1 MVWQGLYESHSLQVW
16 IVGGISTIV
25 ELTTDTTV
33 LLGAMHPTL
42 LEICKGSPKCITR
55 GYPLKSF
62 IMQNATEKDLRA
74 REVVSE
80 RTAKHVAAVFQAHDL
95 QMVADKHWLWSV
107 DEAQLAQGD
116 SFDLLTAVAIH
127 SQKRGD
133 ARKAL
138 WSAMG
143 AESERH
149 MRRNDVDPG
158 LQDTALS
165 FVMENMPDYEEFD
178 KTGYIWGRPGHFP
191 LWVTIERERM
201 RTPLS
206 KELVQVR
213 NSKKA
218 YWHQTGIWP
227 WWIYHE
233 SELLYWLPHN
243 GHDKSS
249 GYSGDQHHPK

>member
-1 MVWQGLYESHSLQVW
+1 
-16 IVGGISTIV
+16 
-25 ELTTDTTV
+25 
-33 LLGAMHPTL
+33 
-42 LEICKGSPKCITR
+42 
-55 GYPLKSF
+55 
-62 IMQNATEKDLRA
+62 MQNSTERDLRA

-95 QMVADKHWLWSV
+95 HMVADKHWLWSV
-107 DEAQLAQGD
+107 DEAQLAEGE

-133 ARKAL
+133 ARRAL

-178 KTGYIWGRPGHFP
+178 KTGYIWGTRALPFVGHHRKGADADPYQQRAGTGEELQEGILASDWHLAVVDIPRVRVALLAAAQRP
-191 LWVTIERERM
+191 
-201 RTPLS
+201 
-206 KELVQVR
+206 
-213 NSKKA
+213 
-218 YWHQTGIWP
+218 
-227 WWIYHE
+227 
-233 SELLYWLPHN
+233 
-243 GHDKSS
+243 
-249 GYSGDQHHPK
+249 